1 MKLIHRTNY
10 WGNYIDSSY
19 GDRDDEVDFDAIWA
33 QAVGD
38 YDGPCCPRGFGR
50 RSVEVVNSDFME
62 EHNSWW
68 SVFLVSSQRGGSSCH
83 YFYKFAVIP
92 QGIPHYGKKS
102 CIQRRGWTYKGEFYA
117 GDALE
122 DLENILEYY
131 LELDDDDINHV
142 HVAIYMEGLRA

>member
-10 WGNYIDSSY
+10 WGSYINSSCM
-19 GDRDDEVDFDAIWA
+19 DDEVDFDAIWA

-38 YDGPCCPRGFGR
+38 YDGPCCPGFGR
-50 RSVEVVNSDFME
+50 RSVEVVNSDFSS
-62 EHNSWW
+62 EHNGWW
-68 SVFLVSSQRGGSSCH
+68 SVFEVSSQRGYSSSH

-102 CIQRRGWTYKGEFYA
+102 CTQSRGWTYKGEFRSWN
-117 GDALE
+117 ALE
-122 DLENILEYY
+122 ELENILEYY

-142 HVAIYMEGLRA
+142 HVGIYMDGLSA